1 MLCHLESAVPIQRCV
16 DTDILQKSYVLY
28 TDAWTSVAYISIKK
42 EQG

>member
-16 DTDILQKSYVLY
+16 GTDILKKLYVLY
-28 TDAWTSVAYISIKK
+28 TDAWTFVAYVSIKK